1 MSMRKPFGFWT
12 VAFSLLLASVAWGA
26 ELHPPAQVTAGNAF
40 SISSTGSGS
49 ATFYLVGP
57 SHVLKR
63 DMQLGKEVAVA
74 ADDVKTAGKYLA
86 IACGSDGC
94 SSASFYVVA
103 GPADRLS
110 FLLHPSRVP
119 VKAGDAINATA
130 FVFDK
135 FHNPVLKP
143 VDVTFRVEPKDSP
156 AFTRTVKSV
165 EGVAW
170 MRMSST
176 AKGGPVKVTASV
188 GSASE
193 PRIIQQVASDACNL
207 RIKATPSKHGYVI
220 ETDPVRDCSG
230 NMVPDGTVVSFTKVD
245 ASGKSTVDAPIKKGV
260 ARTELPVNGKATVS
274 VASGVVIGNEIS
286 LGGRS

>member
-1 MSMRKPFGFWT
+1 MRKLF
-12 VAFSLLLASVAWGA
+12 VSLCISLFLGSLALAA
-26 ELHPPAQVTAGNAF
+26 EVHPPAQVTAGNSF
-40 SISSTGSGS
+40 SISTTGSGN

-63 DMQLGKEVAVA
+63 DVKLGQEITVGP
-74 ADDVKTAGKYLA
+74 DDVKIAGRYVA

-94 SSASFYVVA
+94 NSAALYVGA
-103 GPADRLS
+103 GAPDRLS

-143 VDVTFRVEPKDSP
+143 VDVNFRVEPKDSP
-156 AFTRTVKSV
+156 AFTRTVKSIQ
-165 EGVAW
+165 GVAW
-170 MRMSST
+170 IRMGST

-207 RIKATPSKHGYVI
+207 RIKASPGKHGYVI
-220 ETDPVRDCSG
+220 ETDPVKDCSG

-260 ARTELPVNGKATVS
+260 ARTELPVNGKATIS

>member
-1 MSMRKPFGFWT
+1 MSMRKRFWT
-12 VAFSLLLASVAWGA
+12 LALSALFAPLAFAA
-26 ELHPPAQVTAGNAF
+26 ELHPPAQVTAGTSF
-40 SISSTGSGS
+40 SISSSGGGN
-49 ATFYLVGP
+49 ATFYMVGP
-57 SHVLKR
+57 SHALKR
-63 DMQLGKEVAVA
+63 DVQLGKEIAIA
-74 ADDVKTAGKYLA
+74 ADDVKTAGKYVA

-94 SSASFYVVA
+94 NSASFYVVA

-119 VKAGDAINATA
+119 VKAADAINATA

-135 FHNPVLKP
+135 FHNPVLEP

-165 EGVAW
+165 QGVAW

-176 AKGGPVKVTASV
+176 TKGGPVKVTATV
-188 GSASE
+188 NSASE

-260 ARTELPVNGKATVS
+260 ARTELPVAGKATVS